1 MEQILDFLQHFSPTT
16 TPPEL
21 VDEYLKAYHLQEGN
35 GHALIYNTHGKGEG
49 AKKNR
54 GRVKVIRGCTCAI
67 CGFSNQ
73 LVLDVHHVRPTSA
86 GGSDEIENL
95 ACLCKN
101 CHVLVHHVMNTNDFA
116 GVRNVFTNEQ
126 YKKFKNLVHYRRC

>member
-16 TPPEL
+16 TPHEL
-21 VDEYLKAYHLQEGN
+21 VAEYFQAYQAGN
-35 GHALIYNTHGKGEG
+35 GAPLVYNTHGKSEV

-67 CGFSNQ
+67 CGFSNP
-73 LVLDVHHVRPTSA
+73 LALDVHHIRPTSA

-95 ACLCKN
+95 ACLCRN
-101 CHVLVHHVMNTNDFA
+101 CHVLVHRTMNSNDFV

-126 YKKFKNLVHYRRC
+126 YKKFKKFVHYRRC